1 MQSAVILQRR
11 VERVVH
17 DNKWLLFA
25 GRQAFRSFVRAY
37 ATHSMDTK
45 GIFSVQSLHLGH
57 VAKSFGLRES
67 PKALRSSEDVIGKIF
82 NGAYSVLNT
91 RSDNR
96 ERFSHSG
103 KGGDRNR
110 DRGDRD
116 AKGGNKNNKDNKG
129 KGGKTGT
136 TVKRSRDDRDGDSSS
151 GNKRQRS
158 DDTSSSSAPRST
170 QNPGVVV
177 KSGKDRQK
185 LRKMGPSG
193 GGSDRKGS
201 STSKGSGSK
210 ITASGV
216 FRKTTGYFKKKLRS
230 QMSSEFSN

>member
-1 MQSAVILQRR
+1 MQRR

-91 RSDNR
+91 RNSENNR
-96 ERFSHSG
+96 DRFSHGG
-103 KGGDRNR
+103 KGGSGGGGGR
-110 DRGDRD
+110 DRD
-116 AKGGNKNNKDNKG
+116 AKGGKGG
-129 KGGKTGT
+129 KGGKSGGGT
-136 TVKRSRDDRDGDSSS
+136 TVKRDRESRDEGS
-151 GNKRQRS
+151 NKRQRS
-158 DDTSSSSAPRST
+158 DDRSSSGGGSSRGESPARST

-185 LRKMGPSG
+185 LRKMGPGSGSDNKKG
-193 GGSDRKGS
+193 GGSGS
-201 STSKGSGSK
+201 SSKGSRL
-210 ITASGV
+210 TASGV

-230 QMSSEFSN
+230 QMSSEFSG